1 MSDISSQIRSYESPL
16 VAGQP
21 TPEAPVDDAMGRD
34 TFLKL
39 LTTQMQNQDPTNPMK
54 NEEFVAQL
62 AQFSSLEQLMGLQ
75 SVMEGV
81 YVGVMSMN
89 NASMAALVGSEVVA
103 VGDQVRIDGGEPVEL
118 HFDAASS
125 IESGT
130 ITITDED
137 GKVVDT
143 IEVGAQEEGEFS
155 VTWDAK
161 DTDGDVVDDGLYTFR
176 IEGADGEELDV
187 QSMVVGTVTEMD
199 YSSGVPQ
206 PSVEG
211 VVVGIDA
218 ILKLTA
224 AGESSA
230 EEAPPADDGKKKG

>member
-1 MSDISSQIRSYESPL
+1 MSEISSQIRTYESPL

-21 TPEAPVDDAMGRD
+21 APEVPTDDAMGRD

-54 NEEFVAQL
+54 NQEFVAQL

-103 VGDQVRIDGGEPVEL
+103 VGDQVRVEGGEAVGL
-118 HFDAASS
+118 HFDAASD
-125 IESGT
+125 INGGV

-137 GKVVDT
+137 GKVVNT
-143 IEVGAQEEGEFS
+143 IEVGAQDEGEFS
-155 VTWDAK
+155 VTWDGA
-161 DTDGDVVDDGLYTFR
+161 DTDGDVVDDGLYTFHLA
-176 IEGADGEELDV
+176 GADGEELDV
-187 QSMVVGTVTEMD
+187 QSQVVGTVTEMD

-224 AGESSA
+224 AGGASADAAPQDEPSS
-230 EEAPPADDGKKKG
+230 

>member
-1 MSDISSQIRSYESPL
+1 MSEISSQIRTYESPL

-21 TPEAPVDDAMGRD
+21 EPEVPTDDAMGRD

-103 VGDQVRIDGGEPVEL
+103 VGDQVRIEGGEAVDL
-118 HFDAASS
+118 HFDAASD
-125 IESGT
+125 IDAGT

-137 GKVVDT
+137 GKVVQT
-143 IEVGAQEEGEFS
+143 IDVGAQDEGEFT
-155 VTWDAK
+155 VTWDGT
-161 DTDGDVVDDGLYTFR
+161 DTDGGVVDDGLYTFHMT
-176 IEGADGEELDV
+176 GADGEELDV
-187 QSMVVGTVTEMD
+187 QSQVVGTVTEMD

-224 AGESSA
+224 AGEASADAAPEGEPSS
-230 EEAPPADDGKKKG
+230 

>member
-1 MSDISSQIRSYESPL
+1 MPDIPSDIRTFDAPL
-16 VAGQP
+16 VAGQTVP
-21 TPEAPVDDAMGRD
+21 DAPVDDAMGRD

-89 NASMAALVGSEVVA
+89 NASMAALVGAEVVA
-103 VGDQVRIDGGEPVEL
+103 TGDQVRVEGGEGVDL
-118 HFDAASS
+118 HFDAGASF
-125 IESGT
+125 ESATVT
-130 ITITDED
+130 IKDED
-137 GKVVDT
+137 GNVVQTLPVD
-143 IEVGAQEEGEFS
+143 AQGEGEFI
-155 VTWDAK
+155 VHWDAR
-161 DTDGDVVDDGLYTFR
+161 DMDGSSVDDGVYSFE
-176 IEGADGEELDV
+176 IEGADGEDLDV
-187 QSMVVGTVTEMD
+187 ETRVVGTVTEMD

-218 ILKLTA
+218 IQKLTA
-224 AGESSA
+224 A
-230 EEAPPADDGKKKG
+230 EEAGSDPAADPAP